1 VTPYSFERDPTR
13 GDALADPLPARG
25 KSLISRPSLLCFR
38 SPLFRACLLSGLL
51 AGLAPQLFAQQQ
63 QDAAPATA
71 ARPSSPVPP
80 ATSTQAQAH
89 GQLLLV
95 LPFENAGG
103 QPNLDWIGAA
113 VPEIFNRRFAS
124 AGFLPISRGDRAY
137 ALDHLGLPQ
146 DFKPT
151 HASTLRLAQTLDA
164 DYVVLGSFRVDGT
177 NITATA
183 RVLDVNG
190 LRLSQPI
197 VEQADLNKLADV
209 LNTLA
214 WRVTR
219 QLDPA
224 YPVAEQT
231 FIAAD
236 ANLRLDVFENY
247 VRGLV
252 DPQSDE
258 RIRHLREAVRLSPQ
272 YYPAWLALGQAL
284 FAAQQYDQSAIAFGH
299 LTRTDPNALEADFY
313 RGLAYFYTGK
323 YLQAEDAF
331 AFVSTRLPL
340 PEVVNNQGV
349 AASRRGKPGM
359 PLFQQAITADPKDAD
374 YHFNYAVALARHA
387 DASGA
392 LRELDQVLKLRPSDT
407 EAQSFANNLRNPA
420 FVASLVR
427 AAAAPPPLAT
437 PAPAATTGASNTS
450 GSPLSTPETDAPPA
464 GAPVPAPGTPAVN
477 LPLERIKRSYNEAGF
492 RQAAFEMEQMEAL
505 RSAALPSTARAQL
518 LVRNGDQYLGTG
530 LLVEA
535 EREYKQALAADP
547 SSAAAHAGL
556 AQVRERTGDRDAARS
571 EAQRSLEL
579 APNVTA
585 HLVLARLDL
594 LTSQLPAAA
603 KEVTEALRISPSDAN
618 ARGLKLAVESRGQ
631 QVPD

>member
-1 VTPYSFERDPTR
+1 M
-13 GDALADPLPARG
+13 
-25 KSLISRPSLLCFR
+25 
-38 SPLFRACLLSGLL
+38 
-51 AGLAPQLFAQQQ
+51 
-63 QDAAPATA
+63 
-71 ARPSSPVPP
+71 
-80 ATSTQAQAH
+80 
-89 GQLLLV
+89 LV

-103 QPNLDWIGAA
+103 QPNLDWIGNAF
-113 VPEIFNRRFAS
+113 PEILDRRFAS

-146 DFKPT
+146 NFKPT

-164 DYVVLGSFRVDGT
+164 DYVVLGTFRVDGT
-177 NITATA
+177 RITATA

-190 LRLSQPI
+190 LRLSAP
-197 VEQADLNKLADV
+197 VEENADLNKLADI

-219 QLDPA
+219 QLGPG

-231 FIAAD
+231 FTAAD
-236 ANLRLDVFENY
+236 ATLRLDVFENY
-247 VRGLV
+247 VRGLSEG
-252 DPQSDE
+252 QSDE
-258 RIRHLREAVRLSPQ
+258 RIRHLREAVRLNPQ
-272 YYPAWLALGQAL
+272 YYPAWLALGQTL
-284 FAAQQYDQSAIAFGH
+284 FAAQQYDQAATAFGH
-299 LTRTDPNALEADFY
+299 LTRTDPNALQADFY

-359 PLFQQAITADPKDAD
+359 PLFQQAMTADPKDAD
-374 YHFNYAVALARHA
+374 YHFNLAVALAHHG
-387 DASGA
+387 DAAGA
-392 LRELDQVLKLRPSDT
+392 VRELDQVTKLRPADT
-407 EAQSFANNLRNPA
+407 EAQSFANNLRNPV
-420 FVASLVR
+420 FVSALTR
-427 AAAAPPPLAT
+427 AAAAPPPQPVAPVAPAVPTAPGSTSSLSAPGTASMPNATSAPAMSAQPNPPVT
-437 PAPAATTGASNTS
+437 PAPG
-450 GSPLSTPETDAPPA
+450 
-464 GAPVPAPGTPAVN
+464 

-492 RQAAFEMEQMEAL
+492 RQAAFEMEQTEAL
-505 RSAALPSTARAQL
+505 RSAALPTTARAQL
-518 LVRNGDQYLGTG
+518 LVSNGDHYLGTG

-535 EREYKQALAADP
+535 EREYSQALDADP

-556 AQVRERTGDRDAARS
+556 AQIRERTGDRDAARA
-571 EAQRSLEL
+571 EAQRSLTL

-603 KEVTEALRISPSDAN
+603 REVQEALHIAPQDPN
-618 ARGLKLAVESRGQ
+618 ARGLKQAVESRGQ
-631 QVPD
+631 QVPE